1 MCGIAGIFRLD
12 PSPRLPS
19 AETLRGLMR
28 GLARRGPDDADF
40 TIEAGIGLAATR
52 LAIVDRVGGRQ
63 PFKRP
68 SSGISVVWN
77 GEIDN
82 HAALRMELIA
92 AGVPFTT
99 ESDTE
104 VVAAAYETWGID
116 AFAKFRGMY
125 AIALFDRGRRTLV
138 LARDPIGEKP
148 LYVADLGGASWAFA
162 SEPGPLIALLR
173 TAPPIDLDAVAD
185 LLALGTIAAPRSLF
199 RGIRQLLPGECRV
212 HRLDNSATPTS
223 TFMRPPIAIDM
234 TVDGDD
240 LAALESVLR
249 NAVASC
255 LKPGVPAGV
264 FLSGGIDSALVAAFA
279 RDCRPELP
287 TYTVSFD
294 EPEFDESGSAAAV
307 ARHLGLTHRVVP
319 MPVPTEADVGA
330 LADTWSDP
338 FADASAWAFREVCS
352 VASRDIKIALTGD
365 GGDEGFA
372 GYDRHRGFG
381 VLAAMRRPALGH
393 AFGAALRLA
402 TATTGGER
410 LRRLRRAWE
419 AFPHSASDAWFALRA
434 TTSDGDR
441 NALCVDPLLA
451 GAVAARADFAAT
463 FATTEG
469 ASPIDRA
476 RIADL
481 VRYLPDDLCVKS
493 DRGSMAF
500 GLEAR
505 APFLDREVLRVAF
518 GRTKK
523 PDSGLRV
530 GKRRLRALASRFL
543 PKATVHA
550 RKRGF
555 GVPIAD
561 WLRGPLRESLIALV
575 DRPHPAR
582 EGLFRDA
589 TLRSWIEEHVS
600 GRVDRAPVL
609 WALVALDATLTRHI
623 PR

>member
-1 MCGIAGIFRLD
+1 MCGIAGIFELGT
-12 PSPRLPS
+12 PRLPS

-28 GLARRGPDDADF
+28 GLARRGPDDADL

-82 HAALRMELIA
+82 HADLRTELIA
-92 AGVPFTT
+92 VGVPFTT

-104 VVAAAYETWGID
+104 VVAAAYETWGVD

-125 AIALFDRGRRTLV
+125 AIAVFDRGRGTLL

-162 SEPGPLIALLR
+162 SEPGPLIPLLG
-173 TAPPIDLDAVAD
+173 TAPAIDRDAVAD
-185 LLALGTIAAPRSLF
+185 LLALGAIAAPRSLF
-199 RGIRQLLPGECRV
+199 RGIRQLLPGECRLF
-212 HRLDNSATPTS
+212 RLDGSATPTS
-223 TFMRPPIAIDM
+223 TFIRPPIATDA

-240 LAALESVLR
+240 PAALEAVLR

-279 RDCRPELP
+279 RDCRPDLP

-294 EPEFDESGSAAAV
+294 EPQFDESAAAAAV
-307 ARHLGLTHRVVP
+307 ARHLGLTHRIVP
-319 MPVPTEADVGA
+319 MPTPTEADVAA

-381 VLAAMRRPALGH
+381 VLAAMRKPVLGQ

-402 TATTGGER
+402 TATIGGDR

-419 AFPHSASDAWFALRA
+419 AFPQSASDAWFALRCMA
-434 TTSDGDR
+434 SDVDR
-441 NALCVDPLLA
+441 HALCADPTLA
-451 GAVAARADFAAT
+451 SAVAARADFAAT

-469 ASPIDRA
+469 ISPVDRA
-476 RIADL
+476 RMADL

-505 APFLDREVLRVAF
+505 APFLDLEVLRLAF

-523 PDSGLRV
+523 SDSGLRF

-543 PKATVHA
+543 PTATVHA

-561 WLRGPLRESLIALV
+561 WLRGPLRESLIALI

-589 TLRSWIEEHVS
+589 TLRSWIEEHVA
-600 GRVDRAPVL
+600 GRVDRGPVL
-609 WALVALDATLTRHI
+609 WALVVLDATLTRHI